1 MSRQFY
7 FVIDR
12 NHGGCNGWSELRE
25 DVGRQFS
32 ITHYRAWTGLSRYVC
47 GRYVVI
53 AKNLIF
59 IIHP

>member
-1 MSRQFY
+1 M
-7 FVIDR
+7 IDR
-12 NHGGCNGWSELRE
+12 NHVGCNGWSELRE